1 MNINMFKFSSFAIV
15 FSIALFSCTNAK
27 KVVLFDGLDQAS
39 IKSQVEDL
47 EPVIQKNDL
56 LSISVSSINP
66 EATVIFNNPNTMAAQ
81 GTTASGTTNN
91 ISGYLVNQDG
101 YVQFPVLGNIKAAGL
116 TKKQLKDNITKGLTD
131 GKLLIDPTVNVRYL
145 NYKVTVIGEVG
156 HPTVINVPNEKIS
169 LLEAL
174 GLAGDLTV
182 YSRRDNVLVIREVEG
197 LKTFQRINLNTNEI
211 FTSPYYYL
219 KSNDIVYVET
229 NKNKVASTSRSIVWI
244 PVIFTLLSSAVTIT
258 WALTNRNNK

>member
-1 MNINMFKFSSFAIV
+1 MIISKLRLSIIAGCLSFLIGCTSTKEV
-15 FSIALFSCTNAK
+15 TLFNE
-27 KVVLFDGLDQAS
+27 LNQAS

-66 EATVIFNNPNTMAAQ
+66 EATVIFNNPNTPATQSTNAA
-81 GTTASGTTNN
+81 GNTSNV
-91 ISGYLVNQDG
+91 SGYLVNQDG
-101 YVQFPVLGNIKAAGL
+101 YIQFPILGNIKAAGL
-116 TKKQLKDNITKGLTD
+116 SKKQLKDNITKGLEV
-131 GKLLIDPTVNVRYL
+131 GKLLVDPIVNIRYL

-174 GLAGDLTV
+174 GLAGDLTI
-182 YSRRDNVLVIREVEG
+182 YSKRDNVSIIREIEG
-197 LKTFQRINLNTNEI
+197 AKSFQRINLNTNEL

-219 KSNDIVYVET
+219 KSNDVVYVET
-229 NKNKVASTSRSIVWI
+229 NKNKVASTSRGVIWI
-244 PVIFTLLSSAVTIT
+244 PVIFSAFATAVTLTYVIT
-258 WALTNRNNK
+258 NNKK